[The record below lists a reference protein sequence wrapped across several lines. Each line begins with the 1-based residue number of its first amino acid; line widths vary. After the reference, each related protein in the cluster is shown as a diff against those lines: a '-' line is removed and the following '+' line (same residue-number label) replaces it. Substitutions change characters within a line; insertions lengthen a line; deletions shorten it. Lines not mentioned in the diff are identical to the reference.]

1 MAGGQFTDY
10 NKKLPGLYI
19 RYKTVGGLTAT
30 VGERGTVAIAKKL
43 DWGTPG
49 QFMEINNIDKIAEV
63 TGHSLTEDEMLFVRE
78 MIRGTDL
85 TSGASKILL
94 WRLEEQNSAKASV
107 KIGNLTVTAKDPG
120 STGNKLKIIV
130 APVPESKNTDN
141 ANEDEFYQ
149 WKVDTVLNNKIVATE
164 TVGTW
169 NGSKDGAEAL
179 GTIANLKGND
189 YVSFSGTG
197 SFEANVGVSLTGG
210 QDSGI
215 TPTAHT
221 NFLTALGKKQFN
233 TVIYDGT
240 DKVLQS
246 TYVAFVKRLCQDE
259 GRYCVL
265 VTSDYTNANSEY
277 VISVNNGVKLE
288 TGEELTPAQMTWWVG
303 GASAGANYNESLT
316 YHQHP
321 AAVDVVTEYDNTE
334 LGDLK
339 EKGNFLFF
347 KHDGKVLVVSD
358 VNTHTSLTEDKG
370 KALQKNRVVRTIMQ
384 ICNDLYT
391 GYVNSYIGKVN
402 VNPNGI
408 KLVKG
413 YAVNYLNQIQNNEG
427 IKNFD
432 GKEDVTVKE
441 YEIDSMIMGLY
452 IQPVDS
458 LEKLYI
464 EMSIA

>member
-30 VGERGTVAIAKKL
+30 VGERGVVAIAKRL
-43 DWGTPG
+43 NWGTPG
-49 QFMEINNIDKIAEV
+49 QFMEINNLDKVAEM
-63 TGHSLTEDEMLFVRE
+63 TGQALTSDEMLFVRE
-78 MIRGTDL
+78 MTRGSDL

-94 WRLEEQNSAKASV
+94 WRLEEQNSTKAQV
-107 KIGNLTVTAKDPG
+107 KIGNLTAIAKDPG
-120 STGNKLKIIV
+120 SVGNKLKIIV
-130 APVPESKNTDN
+130 APVPESKNAD
-141 ANEDEFYQ
+141 EDEFYQ
-149 WKVDTVLNNKIVATE
+149 WKVDTVLNNEIVATE

-169 NGSKDGAEAL
+169 AGSKDGTEAF
-179 GTIANLKGND
+179 GTIADLKGNQ
-189 YVSFSGTG
+189 YVTFTGTG
-197 SFEANVGVSLTGG
+197 AFEANVGASLTGG
-210 QDSGI
+210 QDSGV

-221 NFLTALGKKQFN
+221 NFLSALGKKHFN
-233 TVIYDGT
+233 VVIYDGN
-240 DKVLQS
+240 DMVLKS
-246 TYVAFVKRLCQDE
+246 TYVAFVKRLCQEE
-259 GRYCVL
+259 GRYCVA
-265 VTSDYTNANSEY
+265 VMSNYTNADSEY
-277 VISVNNGVKLE
+277 VISVNNGVVLE
-288 TGEELTPAQMTWWVG
+288 TGETLTPEQTTWWVG

-321 AAVDVVTEYDNTE
+321 AAVDVATEYDNTD

-347 KHDGKVLVVSD
+347 KHDNKVLVVSD
-358 VNTHTSLTEDKG
+358 VNTHTSITEDKG
-370 KALQKNRVVRTIMQ
+370 KALQKNRVVRTLMQ

-408 KLVKG
+408 RLVKG
-413 YAVNYLNQIQNNEG
+413 YAINYLNQIQSNEG

-432 GKEDVTVKE
+432 GQADVTVKE
-441 YEIDSMIMGLY
+441 YEIDSMVMGLY
-452 IQPVDS
+452 LQPVDS

>member
-19 RYKTVGGLTAT
+19 RYKTVGGLTAS
-30 VGERGTVAIAKKL
+30 VGERGTVAIAKRL
-43 DWGTPG
+43 NWGTPG
-49 QFMEINNIDKIAEV
+49 QFMEINNLDKVEAI
-63 TGHSLTEDEMLFVRE
+63 TGQALTSDEMLFVRE
-78 MIRGTDL
+78 MTRGTDL
-85 TSGASKILL
+85 TKGASKILL
-94 WRLEEQNSAKASV
+94 WRLEEQNSATAKV
-107 KIGNLTVTAKDPG
+107 TIGGLTVTAKDPG
-120 STGNKLKIIV
+120 STGNKIKIIV
-130 APVPESKNTDN
+130 APVAETKDTDVT
-141 ANEDEFYQ
+141 DSDKFYQ
-149 WKVDTVLNNKIVATE
+149 WKVDTVLNEAIVSTQ

-169 NGSKDGAEAL
+169 NGSKDGAEKE
-179 GTIANLKGND
+179 GQIEDLKPND
-189 YVSFSGTG
+189 YVIFSGKGEFT
-197 SFEANVGVSLTGG
+197 ANVGASLEGG
-210 QDSGI
+210 QDSGV

-221 NFLTALGKKQFN
+221 NFLSALGKKQFN
-233 TVIYDGT
+233 TVIYDGN

-246 TYVAFVKRLCQDE
+246 TYAAFVKRLCQEE
-259 GRYCVL
+259 GKYCVAVL
-265 VTSDYTNANSEY
+265 SNYTNANSEY
-277 VISVNNGVKLE
+277 VISVNNGVVLE
-288 TGEELTPAQMTWWVG
+288 TGESLTPEQTTWWVG

-358 VNTHTSLTEDKG
+358 VNTHVSLTEDKG

-413 YAVNYLNQIQNNEG
+413 YAVNYLNQIQSNEG

-432 GKEDVTVKE
+432 GEKDVTVKE